1 MNTLYNTDFNNRTRQ
16 TNNYLGDFE
25 TIRKVRQDLIGEIQA
40 IIEYDNHIHN
50 STNTLSVET
59 WKSIKSEE
67 LVHVGE
73 LLALLNHLDSS
84 QTEYVEEGIREF
96 SERMS
101 RN

>member
-25 TIRKVRQDLIGEIQA
+25 TIQKVRQDLIGEIQA